1 MLLEVITGR
10 KPTDAMFVGDLTL
23 RRWVHQLF
31 PAQLVHAV
39 DTRLLHGS
47 SSRVD
52 LHDIFLVRV
61 LEIGLLCTKDSPNE
75 RINMRD
81 VVLMLKN
88 VQMEYTKWTSKASSS
103 AAQ

>member
-39 DTRLLHGS
+39 DTRLLQGS
-47 SSRVD
+47 SSRCD
-52 LHDIFLVRV
+52 LYHSFLVRV

-75 RINMRD
+75 RINTGD
-81 VVLMLKN
+81 VVVRLKK
-88 VQMEYTKWTSKASSS
+88 VQLEYTRWS